1 MTSLRVCV
9 LPDSHVQRVIRVKHH
24 GTGSFQ
30 KSEPMQ
36 LGIPNGPFWNKSH
49 EPNLKARDMSHMTGL
64 LEEDLREEAKAWCLQ
79 NSLNESEFQ
88 LTLMTYRLQ
97 QNNNII

>member
-9 LPDSHVQRVIRVKHH
+9 LQIAMYDELSASKA
-24 GTGSFQ
+24 TGSFQ

-36 LGIPNGPFWNKSH
+36 LGIPNGPFRNKSH
-49 EPNLKARDMSHMTGL
+49 EPNPKARDMTGL
-64 LEEDLREEAKAWCLQ
+64 LAEDLIEEAKAWCLQ

-88 LTLMTYRLQ
+88 LTLMT
-97 QNNNII
+97 

>member
-9 LPDSHVQRVIRVKHH
+9 LQIAMYDELSASNA
-24 GTGSFQ
+24 TGSFQ

-36 LGIPNGPFWNKSH
+36 LGIPNRPFWNKSH
-49 EPNLKARDMSHMTGL
+49 EPNPKARDMTGL
-64 LEEDLREEAKAWCLQ
+64 LAEYLREEAKAWCLQ

-88 LTLMTYRLQ
+88 LTL
-97 QNNNII
+97 

>member
-1 MTSLRVCV
+1 MTSLRVC
-9 LPDSHVQRVIRVKHH
+9 LQIAMYDELSASNT
-24 GTGSFQ
+24 TGSFQ

-49 EPNLKARDMSHMTGL
+49 EPNQKARDMSHMTGL
-64 LEEDLREEAKAWCLQ
+64 LAEDLREEAKAWCLP

-88 LTLMTYRLQ
+88 LTLMT
-97 QNNNII
+97 